1 VSTLG
6 VPLNWNIIFTA
17 VSAVS
22 AARLHCALAGTR
34 ARYCGGLLYSLI
46 ATATV
51 ASVQASDV
59 KEFFANY
66 GEVLHV
72 SIAHANR
79 KVPPSPAQPSPAQP
93 SPAQPS
99 PAQPSPAQPSP
110 AQPSPAQPSPAQPS
124 PAPPTCESM
133 RRTVNRA
140 VLCGSVRQP
149 RAALSIDTL
158 QRSRV
163 HWNRNRIRRIAPV

>member
-17 VSAVS
+17 VSAVT
-22 AARLHCALAGTR
+22 AARLDCALAGTR

-59 KEFFANY
+59 KEFFAHY

-79 KVPPSPAQPSPAQP
+79 KAQPSPAQP

-99 PAQPSPAQPSP
+99 AADLRID
-110 AQPSPAQPSPAQPS
+110 
-124 PAPPTCESM
+124 APYRKPCSECS
-133 RRTVNRA
+133 A
-140 VLCGSVRQP
+140 EAFGSLAF
-149 RAALSIDTL
+149 AALSIDCSGHSL
-158 QRSRV
+158 EPQP
-163 HWNRNRIRRIAPV
+163 RRLRLSYSYVQFLSYG